1 MSLLI
6 HAFCCTIVILQWF
19 VEPCDA
25 EIVLA
30 RKGLI
35 QEDGIEVLPERVTAG
50 CLDDQV
56 HLDSCK
62 KYFTEDGWLAVQN
75 VVKTI
80 KKNPVY
86 YCGSCAQPIDDDEED
101 FIQCDSCLVWYHF
114 RCVSLKQRPKT
125 TVWFCRPCYQSVS
138 S

>member
-30 RKGLI
+30 WSLI
-35 QEDGIEVLPERVTAG
+35 KEGDVEVLPECVTAG

-62 KYFTEDGWLAVQN
+62 KYFNKDGWLAVQN
-75 VVKTI
+75 VVKTV

-86 YCGSCAQPIDDDEED
+86 YCGSCARPIDDDEED
-101 FIQCDSCLVWYHF
+101 SI
-114 RCVSLKQRPKT
+114 
-125 TVWFCRPCYQSVS
+125 
-138 S
+138 